1 MSIAFGDRAK
11 IPRYPRVK
19 MSLRRTLAIAR
30 KEFRHIARDLRLL
43 LLVTISP
50 AFLLLTLAY
59 VFSFDIKMVSLA
71 VMDLD
76 KSSLSRQYISTLT
89 NNGDFR
95 VVARA
100 ADYERLHSLLLRGD
114 VDLVLVIP
122 PGFGDAALGGQR
134 AGLQAI
140 VDGVDP
146 ISASRAIGDLA
157 ARTRAFALQLKPPS
171 SQAPVAPLEV
181 YSQAWYNPG
190 LKSLFSMVPGLMAV
204 VLCVPALAVA
214 LAVTREKEMG
224 TFEKL
229 IVTPVLG
236 LEYLLGKLVT
246 YVASGLVSLLLTTL
260 VAVLWFRVPLRGS
273 FLSLLLLA
281 VDYFLASM
289 GLSLLVAHFTSSQQA
304 AFVIVLFVFFVP
316 SFFISG
322 LILPVEAD
330 SWRAQ
335 ITAYSLPTTHFITI
349 CRDLFLKGSRLG
361 DLWQP
366 ILALA
371 SLGSAAVTLSV
382 LLFKKR
388 MG

>member
-1 MSIAFGDRAK
+1 
-11 IPRYPRVK
+11 

-59 VFSFDIKMVSLA
+59 VFSFDIKIVSLA

-76 KSSLSRQYISTLT
+76 KSRVSRQYISSLT
-89 NNGDFR
+89 DDGDFR
-95 VVARA
+95 VVAYPA
-100 ADYERLHSLLLRGD
+100 NYKRLDSLLLKGD

-122 PGFGDAALGGQR
+122 PGFGDAALGGRR
-134 AGLQAI
+134 APLQAI

-146 ISASRAIGDLA
+146 ISASQAIGDLI
-157 ARTRAFALQLKPPS
+157 ARTRGFALKLRPPS
-171 SQAPVAPLEV
+171 SALVAPLEIR
-181 YSQAWYNPG
+181 SRAWYNPG
-190 LKSLFSMVPGLMAV
+190 LKSLISMVPGLMAV

-236 LEYLLGKLVT
+236 LEYLLGKLAA

-260 VAVLWFRVPLRGS
+260 VAVLWFRVPFQGS
-273 FLSLLLLA
+273 FFSLLLLA
-281 VDYFLASM
+281 ADYFLASM
-289 GLSLLVAHFTSSQQA
+289 GLSLFVANFTSSQQT

-322 LILPVEAD
+322 LILPVETD
-330 SWRAQ
+330 SWGAQ

-349 CRDLFLKGSRLG
+349 CRNLFLKGSKVG
-361 DLWQP
+361 NLWQP

-371 SLGSAAVTLSV
+371 SQGSTAVTLSV

-388 MG
+388 IA

>member
-1 MSIAFGDRAK
+1 
-11 IPRYPRVK
+11 
-19 MSLRRTLAIAR
+19 MSLRRTLAIAG

-50 AFLLLTLAY
+50 AFLLLILAY

-76 KSSLSRQYISTLT
+76 KSRLSRQYIFTLT
-89 NNGDFR
+89 NDGDFR
-95 VVARA
+95 VVAYA
-100 ADYERLHSLLLRGD
+100 ADYKRIDSLLLRGD
-114 VDLVLVIP
+114 VDLALVIP
-122 PGFGDAALGGQR
+122 PGFGDTVLEGQH
-134 AGLQAI
+134 APLQAI

-146 ISASRAIGDLA
+146 ISASQAIGELA
-157 ARTRAFALQLKPPS
+157 ARTRTFALQLRPPPP
-171 SQAPVAPLEV
+171 QALVAPLEIR
-181 YSQAWYNPG
+181 SRAWYNPS
-190 LKSLFSMVPGLMAV
+190 LKSLISMVPGLMAV

-224 TFEKL
+224 SFEKL

-236 LEYLLGKLVT
+236 LEYVLGKLAA

-260 VAVLWFRVPLRGS
+260 VAVLWFHVPLQGS

-281 VDYFLASM
+281 VDYFWASM
-289 GLSLLVAHFTSSQQA
+289 GLSLFVANFTSNQQT

-316 SFFISG
+316 SFFVSG
-322 LILPVEAD
+322 LILPVDTD
-330 SWRAQ
+330 SWAGQ
-335 ITAYSLPTTHFITI
+335 VTAYSLPTTHFITI
-349 CRDLFLKGSRLG
+349 CRNIFLKGSEVG
-361 DLWQP
+361 DLRQP

-371 SLGSAAVTLSV
+371 SLGSTAVTLSV

-388 MG
+388 IA

>member
-1 MSIAFGDRAK
+1 
-11 IPRYPRVK
+11 
-19 MSLRRTLAIAR
+19 MSLRRTLAIAG
-30 KEFRHIARDLRLL
+30 KEFHHIARDLRLL

-76 KSSLSRQYISTLT
+76 KSRLSRQYISTLT
-89 NNGDFR
+89 NDGHFR
-95 VVARA
+95 VVFYV
-100 ADYERLHSLLLRGD
+100 ADYSRVDSLILRGD
-114 VDLVLVIP
+114 VDLALVIP
-122 PGFGDAALGGQR
+122 PGFGDTAFGGQR
-134 AGLQAI
+134 PPLQAI
-140 VDGVDP
+140 VDGIDP
-146 ISASRAIGDLA
+146 ISASQAIGDLI
-157 ARTRAFALQLKPPS
+157 ARTRGFALQLRPS
-171 SQAPVAPLEV
+171 SSQPPAAPLEIH
-181 YSQAWYNPG
+181 SRAWYNPS
-190 LKSLFSMVPGLMAV
+190 LKSLVSMVPGLMAV

-229 IVTPVLG
+229 VVTPVSG
-236 LEYLLGKLVT
+236 LEYLLGKLAA
-246 YVASGLVSLLLTTL
+246 YVASGLVSLLLTAM
-260 VAVLWFRVPLRGS
+260 VAVLWFRVPFQGS

-281 VDYFLASM
+281 VGYFWASM
-289 GLSLLVAHFTSSQQA
+289 GLSLFVANFTSSQQT

-322 LILPVEAD
+322 LILPVDTD
-330 SWRAQ
+330 SWSAQ
-335 ITAYSLPTTHFITI
+335 ITSYSLPTTHFITI
-349 CRDLFLKGSRLG
+349 CRNLFLKGSRLG

-371 SLGSAAVTLSV
+371 SLGSIAVTISV

-388 MG
+388 IA

>member
-1 MSIAFGDRAK
+1 
-11 IPRYPRVK
+11 
-19 MSLRRTLAIAR
+19 MSLRRTLAIAG

-76 KSSLSRQYISTLT
+76 KSRLSRQYISTLT
-89 NNGDFR
+89 DDGDFR
-95 VVARA
+95 VMAYA
-100 ADYERLHSLLLRGD
+100 ADYKRLDSLLLRGD

-134 AGLQAI
+134 APLQAI

-146 ISASRAIGDLA
+146 ISASQAIGDLV
-157 ARTRAFALQLKPPS
+157 ARTRDFALQLKPPS
-171 SQAPVAPLEV
+171 SQALVAPLEIR
-181 YSQAWYNPG
+181 SQAWYNPG
-190 LKSLFSMVPGLMAV
+190 LKSLISMVPGLMAV

-236 LEYLLGKLVT
+236 LEYLLGKLAA

-260 VAVLWFRVPLRGS
+260 VAVLWFRVPFQGS

-281 VDYFLASM
+281 VNYFLASM
-289 GLSLLVAHFTSSQQA
+289 GLSLFVANFTSSQQT

-322 LILPVEAD
+322 LILPVDTE
-330 SWRAQ
+330 SWGAQ

-349 CRDLFLKGSRLG
+349 CRNVFLKGSKVG

-371 SLGSAAVTLSV
+371 SLGSTAVTLSV

-388 MG
+388 IA

>member
-1 MSIAFGDRAK
+1 
-11 IPRYPRVK
+11 

-76 KSSLSRQYISTLT
+76 KSRLSRQYISTLT
-89 NNGDFR
+89 NDGDFR
-95 VVARA
+95 VVAYA
-100 ADYERLHSLLLRGD
+100 ADYEGLDSLLMRGD
-114 VDLVLVIP
+114 VDLALVIP
-122 PGFGDAALGGQR
+122 PGFDDAALGGQR
-134 AGLQAI
+134 ATLQAI
-140 VDGVDP
+140 ADGADP
-146 ISASRAIGDLA
+146 IFTSQAIGDLA
-157 ARTRAFALQLKPPS
+157 ARTRDFALQLRPPS
-171 SQAPVAPLEV
+171 SQAFVAPLEIH
-181 YSQAWYNPG
+181 SRAWYNP
-190 LKSLFSMVPGLMAV
+190 SLRSLISMVPGLMGV

-236 LEYLLGKLVT
+236 LEYVLGKLAA
-246 YVASGLVSLLLTTL
+246 YVSTGLVSLLLTTL
-260 VAVLWFRVPLRGS
+260 VAVFWFRVPLQGS

-289 GLSLLVAHFTSSQQA
+289 GLSLFVANFTSSQQT

-322 LILPVEAD
+322 LILPVD
-330 SWRAQ
+330 TRSWGAQ
-335 ITAYSLPTTHFITI
+335 ITAYSLPTTHFIAI
-349 CRDLFLKGSRLG
+349 CRNLFLKGSKVG

-371 SLGSAAVTLSV
+371 SLGSTAITLSV

-388 MG
+388 IS